1 MKKQILLNQTVEG
14 CCPTVTAGYYKYGVA
29 TLVTG
34 NFGTTGGAVLEIE
47 EMSDTN
53 KIINVGQYDSS
64 QNSRVVSSEG
74 ISYAVTNGHKDGM
87 PKIIQE
93 AINTDAN
100 GNAKAIRACYGQC
113 GYDSVF
119 RGTGQGIT
127 GVMEEVEPRMMQ
139 LVGDRGNPSVSVK
152 DIAFTVCS
160 SPMSDRGQ
168 VVVEPKIAASRG
180 RGKGWKQQLEINE
193 SGTSNVITSVLKDN
207 YVMEQNL
214 RMDKGCLVDNE
225 GRRYR
230 IRKLTPRECFRL
242 QDVSESDIDKMLN
255 AKIAKTN
262 LYKLAGNS
270 ICISPMYHIFR
281 KLFIQKEC
289 ESQQLELF

>member
-47 EMSDTN
+47 DMQ
-53 KIINVGQYDSS
+53 K
-64 QNSRVVSSEG
+64 
-74 ISYAVTNGHKDGM
+74 
-87 PKIIQE
+87 
-93 AINTDAN
+93 AINTDAD

-127 GVMEEVEPRMMQ
+127 GVMEEVEPRVMQ
-139 LVGDRGNPSVSVK
+139 LVGDRDNPSVSVK

-168 VVVEPKIAASRG
+168 VVVEPKIAASRS
-180 RGKGWKQQLEINE
+180 RGEGWKQQLEINE
-193 SGTSNVITSVLKDN
+193 SGTSNAITSVSKDN
-207 YVMEQNL
+207 YVMEQDL
-214 RMDKGCLVDNE
+214 RMEGGCLVDKE

-242 QDVSESDIDKMLN
+242 QDVSEADIDKMLN

>member
-47 EMSDTN
+47 DMQ
-53 KIINVGQYDSS
+53 K
-64 QNSRVVSSEG
+64 
-74 ISYAVTNGHKDGM
+74 
-87 PKIIQE
+87 
-93 AINTDAN
+93 AINTDAD

-127 GVMEEVEPRMMQ
+127 GVMEEVEPRIMQ

-180 RGKGWKQQLEINE
+180 RGEGWKQQLEINE
-193 SGTSNVITSVLKDN
+193 SGTSNVITSCLKDN

-214 RMDKGCLVDNE
+214 KMDKGCLVDNE

-289 ESQQLELF
+289 ENQQLELF